1 MKNSKRLTEEQLFNQ
16 IAKDITDF
24 VTTKEDLQK
33 RIEDLI
39 KNNYIMRDLD
49 DTNYYLDKYW

>member
-49 DTNYYLDKYW
+49 DTNYYLYKYW